1 MTTTTATPGPTPA
14 PLVRC
19 VTAQNPSPM
28 TLAGTNTYV
37 VAAPDSDAAVVVD
50 PGPEDD
56 VAAHLERVRAAAE
69 GRRIALILVTHR
81 HADHTGGVDAFH
93 AATGAPVRA
102 ADPDWCRGGAA
113 VLTPDERID
122 AAGTPMLAWHTPGH
136 TSDSYSFAVPDAGAH
151 GAVITGDTIL
161 GSGTTMLD
169 HPDGTLTDYLASL
182 RRLEAAGPLTVLPAH
197 GPVPGPLDV
206 VARDYRHHREGRLEQ
221 IRAALAAL
229 PETEAATITPEDLA
243 PRIYPGLTGTV
254 ARVAV
259 QTVAAHLRHLREG

>member
-1 MTTTTATPGPTPA
+1 M
-14 PLVRC
+14 
-19 VTAQNPSPM
+19 
-28 TLAGTNTYV
+28 
-37 VAAPDSDAAVVVD
+37 
-50 PGPEDD
+50 
-56 VAAHLERVRAAAE
+56 
-69 GRRIALILVTHR
+69 
-81 HADHTGGVDAFH
+81 
-93 AATGAPVRA
+93 RA

-113 VLTPDERID
+113 EPLTPDERIE
-122 AAGTPMLAWHTPGH
+122 AAGVVVEAWHTPGH
-136 TSDSYSFAVPDAGAH
+136 TSDSYSFAVPDSGEH

-197 GPVPGPLDV
+197 GPVPDALDV
-206 VARDYRHHREGRLEQ
+206 IARDYRHHREGRLDQ
-221 IRAALAAL
+221 VRAALAEL
-229 PETEAATITPEDLA
+229 PEGAADTVTPEELA

>member
-122 AAGTPMLAWHTPGH
+122 VAGTPVLAWHTPGH

-161 GSGTTMLD
+161 GEGTTMLD
-169 HPDGTLTDYLASL
+169 HPDGTLADYLDSL
-182 RRLEAAGPLTVLPAH
+182 ERLAAAGPLTVLPAH
-197 GPVPGPLDV
+197 GPVPAPLETIAGEYLD
-206 VARDYRHHREGRLEQ
+206 HREGRLAQ
-221 IRAALAAL
+221 IERILEDL
-229 PETEAATITPEDLA
+229 PEDDADALTPAELV
-243 PRIYPGLTGTV
+243 PLVYPGLEGPVGQV
-254 ARVAV
+254 AEQVMAS
-259 QTVAAHLRHLREG
+259 HLAYLREG

>member
-1 MTTTTATPGPTPA
+1 MTDPAGTPGPTPA

-19 VTAQNPSPM
+19 VTARNPSPM

-37 VAAPDSDAAVVVD
+37 IAAEDADAVVVVD
-50 PGPEDD
+50 PGPAED
-56 VAAHLERVRAAAE
+56 APGHLERVLEAAG
-69 GRRIALILVTHR
+69 GRRVELILVTHR
-81 HADHTGGVDAFH
+81 HADHTGGVDVFH

-102 ADPDWCRGGAA
+102 ADPAWCRGDGAPLAPEERIEAGGTA
-113 VLTPDERID
+113 VL
-122 AAGTPMLAWHTPGH
+122 AWPTPGH
-136 TSDSYSFAVPDAGAH
+136 TSDSYSFAVPGSGPH

-197 GPVPGPLDV
+197 GPVPEPLDV

-229 PETEAATITPEDLA
+229 PETEAATISPEDLA
-243 PRIYPGLTGTV
+243 PRIYPGLEGTV